1 MTAFSVLTVCTG
13 NICRSPLAEQLLRAR
28 LEAAGVPVSVSSAGT
43 RALVDHDMTLQAA
56 ELAGVYGASPATHA
70 ARLLTEPLIADADL
84 VLTASRE
91 HRAEVVSQHP
101 RASRYTFTLNQ
112 FARLVTTALAEG
124 LVPGGESDDPADRL
138 RDFVRAAA
146 ALRGT
151 VQPSRP
157 EDDDIIDPYRQSQ
170 DVYDQAGEAI
180 NAAVNTITVGLTEAL
195 GVR

>member
-1 MTAFSVLTVCTG
+1 MPFSILTVCTG

-28 LEAAGVPVSVSSAGT
+28 LEAAGVPVVVSSAGT

-56 ELAGVYGASPATHA
+56 ELAGVYGAPAGTHA
-70 ARLLTEPLIADADL
+70 ARLLTEPLIAAADL

-91 HRAEVVSQHP
+91 HRAEVVALHP

-124 LVPGGESDDPADRL
+124 LPAAGASADPADTL
-138 RDFVRAAA
+138 RAFVRDAA

-151 VQPSRP
+151 VQPGRP
-157 EDDDIIDPYRQSQ
+157 DEDDIIDPYRQAQ
-170 DVYDQAGEAI
+170 EVYDQAGEAI

-195 GVR
+195 GAR